1 MPAPI
6 MPAPSTP
13 SFLTRMSGTSCGRT
27 APFSSACLLMNS
39 ERIIASEDGSVR
51 TLVNQ
56 RASILS
62 AVSKGT
68 SAPS

>member
-1 MPAPI
+1 
-6 MPAPSTP
+6 
-13 SFLTRMSGTSCGRT
+13 MSGTSFGRT
-27 APFSSACLLMNS
+27 APFSSACLLMKS
-39 ERIIASEDGSVR
+39 ERIIASERGSIS

>member
-1 MPAPI
+1 

-13 SFLTRMSGTSCGRT
+13 SFLTLWSGRPGRS
-27 APFSSACLLMNS
+27 APFSSACLLRNS
-39 ERIIASEDGSVR
+39 ERIIAVDEGFIS

-56 RASILS
+56 RASISS